1 MAKKKRLS
9 RRPKPS
15 ISPQRNSPEVMVP
28 IVCKILERHPI
39 THEPWKLQVI
49 GYQETLDVTNHS
61 EYEIGRAHV

>member
-1 MAKKKRLS
+1 
-9 RRPKPS
+9 
-15 ISPQRNSPEVMVP
+15 MVP

-61 EYEIGRAHV
+61 EYAILHADKTQFYLASLPSVPKAEE